1 MEKLANKLKEKKMHK
16 TILII
21 AFLFGSTYLSKAQVT
36 LNKSLETISY
46 SSPRQFV
53 LGGVNISGTKY
64 LDHKTLIQISGLE
77 IGKTIMIPGDDLTKS
92 IEKLWEQGL
101 FSDIQISAEKI
112 LGNSIFLNFYL
123 EERPRL
129 SKFKFEGV
137 KKSDID
143 AIRDKIK
150 LVRGKIIT
158 ENIVSN
164 TKNIIRDHY
173 IEKGFLNVRI
183 DISEKED
190 PDSKKH
196 VLLIIDV
203 NKGEKVKI
211 SEINFAG
218 NTVFTEKKL
227 KRFLKETKEKK
238 FFRIFKASKLLEEAY
253 KEDKNSIIA
262 KYNEKGF
269 RDAKLVSDSIWL
281 NQEGTC
287 LCR

>member
-1 MEKLANKLKEKKMHK
+1 MK
-16 TILII
+16 
-21 AFLFGSTYLSKAQVT
+21 
-36 LNKSLETISY
+36 
-46 SSPRQFV
+46 
-53 LGGVNISGTKY
+53 
-64 LDHKTLIQISGLE
+64 
-77 IGKTIMIPGDDLTKS
+77 
-92 IEKLWEQGL
+92 
-101 FSDIQISAEKI
+101 KI

-190 PDSKKH
+190 LDSKKH

-203 NKGEKVKI
+203 NKGEK
-211 SEINFAG
+211 
-218 NTVFTEKKL
+218 
-227 KRFLKETKEKK
+227 
-238 FFRIFKASKLLEEAY
+238 
-253 KEDKNSIIA
+253 
-262 KYNEKGF
+262 
-269 RDAKLVSDSIWL
+269 
-281 NQEGTC
+281 
-287 LCR
+287 